1 MKCKANICLCHNDL
15 EAFLQKSVRIY
26 AIKSNLLDF
35 IRLMNDEKK
44 KIYINIGKK
53 CKKCKEF
60 FQFLTLEMII
70 ALHFIPQKCKES
82 VRSVRRSVSEEVLP

>member
-1 MKCKANICLCHNDL
+1 MKCKANIYLCRNEL
-15 EAFLQKSVRIY
+15 KASLQKSVRIY
-26 AIKSNLLDF
+26 AITSELLDF
-35 IRLMNDEKK
+35 INQMNDEKE

-60 FQFLTLEMII
+60 FQFLMLEMII

-82 VRSVRRSVSEEVLP
+82 LRSSVPEEVLP